1 MKAVFIYPNQLFEN
15 HPSLSRSRKIF
26 LVQDPLFFSDKQYSV
41 AFHKKKI
48 LLHLLSMD
56 DYRDNLV
63 DRGYDV
69 EVIAFNRLQTKNH
82 TQKIIK
88 EYKLSEIHIADVV
101 DYTLEKR
108 IKDAASKLNVRL
120 YWYNSPMFLLN

>member
-15 HPSLSRSRKIF
+15 HPSLSRSRKVL
-26 LVQDPLFFSDKQYSV
+26 LVQDPLFFSDKQYPV
-41 AFHKKKI
+41 EFHKKKI
-48 LLHLLSMD
+48 LLHFLSMD
-56 DYRDNLV
+56 DYKDSLV

-69 EVIAFNRLQTKNH
+69 EVITFNRLQRKDY

-101 DYTLEKR
+101 AYTLEKR
-108 IKDAASKLNVRL
+108 I
-120 YWYNSPMFLLN
+120 